1 MIVYLIL
8 TVGFIMFIDSYANSI
23 SRMSPE
29 RTVPAEVS
37 ASGGYARIS
46 ILGYEK
52 EADLSLLSPESRL
65 YCILYVFSP
74 DSVRG
79 ALVLLTGA
87 LH

>member
-52 EADLSLLSPESRL
+52 EADLSLESRL